1 MTFRRWENGD
11 AIGYTRLIPGF
22 HETFDAPY
30 YVIHRADFHS
40 ALVQRARDLS
50 IEIKLGCK
58 VAGYDLDRTAIRL
71 ETGENIGADLVVAA
85 DGEFSWKPP
94 LFSTAAVN

>member
-22 HETFDAPY
+22 RETFDAPY

-40 ALVQRARDLS
+40 ALVQRARDLG

-58 VAGYDLDRTAIRL
+58 VTGYDLEGTEIRL
-71 ETGENIGADLVVAA
+71 ESGECAGADLVVAA
-85 DGEFSWKPP
+85 DGELSWKHPP
-94 LFSTAAVN
+94 LELPL